1 MWSDI
6 ILALKDLDFKALN
19 EIVAGIDM
27 LTLLKNP
34 YVIAFMVICCL
45 IFIIKGMERT
55 LVTFLSVPAFVV
67 LFQRTVEGTNALDF
81 EAEKLLVFCG
91 GFIALAAVNIYFYF
105 VRRK

>member
-6 ILALKDLDFKALN
+6 ISALKDLDFKALN

-34 YVIAFMVICCL
+34 YVIAVMVICCL